1 MRGFLDIAL
10 APDDNYAKYAKVVMQ
25 SAMDACKTPLRFWIL
40 DGGLSDNCKQM
51 LKSVSDNVEI
61 VKINKDMFC
70 GFPSNGY
77 ITVSTWY
84 RFAIAELLPDSVKR
98 VLYLD
103 CDIAVADDISELADI
118 NLDNYAV
125 AAVKDCIYKKFD
137 KRIGLCQ
144 NYHYFNA
151 GVLLIN
157 LNYWRQKNVCKRLF
171 DFLAKSPENLRLFD
185 QSVLNLV
192 LKDEYLELDLRYN
205 VQYVPPFLEESC
217 YERGEF
223 CAAFARPKIIHFV
236 NRFKPWNANFGW
248 LNPLNAY
255 FARYLKC
262 SYTRRKFA
270 VFLRLFA
277 KRFVRKP
284 VILFRCYYWNNVA
297 LHFAAKAFAAK
308 KGKSHKAGT

>member
-1 MRGFLDIAL
+1 MPPFLDIAL

-25 SAMDACKTPLRFWIL
+25 SAIDRCKIPLRFWIL
-40 DGGLSDNCKQM
+40 DGGLSENSKAM
-51 LKSVSDNVEI
+51 LKNTCGNVEF
-61 VKINKDMFC
+61 VKINEDMFR
-70 GFPSNGY
+70 GFPANGY

-103 CDIAVADDISELADI
+103 CDIAIADDISELADI

-137 KRIGLCQ
+137 KRIGLGLD
-144 NYHYFNA
+144 YHYFNA

-171 DFLAKSPENLRLFD
+171 DFLAKSPNNLRLFD

-217 YERGEF
+217 YEIGEF
-223 CAAFARPKIIHFV
+223 CKAFSKPKIIHFV
-236 NRFKPWNANFGW
+236 NRFKPWNVDFGW
-248 LNPLNAY
+248 LNPLNGY
-255 FARYLKC
+255 FTKYLKC
-262 SYTRRKFA
+262 EYTKSRTA
-270 VFLRLFA
+270 IFLRLFA
-277 KRFVRKP
+277 KRFARKP
-284 VILFRCYYWNNVA
+284 VILFRHYFWHNVV
-297 LHFAAKAFAAK
+297 LCFTVKHLRQRK
-308 KGKSHKAGT
+308 